1 MRSLSKSL
9 AVINNAVLISEV
21 LKKQSTILEL
31 DSLSML
37 LSDKHHGVYRFA
49 SGDYDGEVLSKG
61 FQLLNSLDDDVK
73 IVKEAKGPMVGIL
86 GKLGLKTT
94 CSRTVHR
101 PPNPSVGKGKQRN
114 Y

>member
-21 LKKQSTILEL
+21 LKKQPTM

-49 SGDYDGEVLSKG
+49 SGDYDGDVLSKG